1 MSTTAAIEEHPAM
14 LAPDASAAASA
25 VRYFEQITLRVR
37 AGRLPDAVVERQPRR
52 RAHQAPRSDL
62 TPSLRAHIE
71 RLLHRGDM
79 SQDEIARAVGCSQ
92 TTVCRV
98 ASELH

>member
-1 MSTTAAIEEHPAM
+1 MSTTAAIEDHPAM
-14 LAPDASAAASA
+14 LAPDSSAAASA
-25 VRYFEQITLRVR
+25 VRYFEQITARVR
-37 AGRLPDAVVERQPRR
+37 SGRLPDAIVERQSGCHGR
-52 RAHQAPRSDL
+52 HAPRSYL
-62 TPSLRAHIE
+62 TRSTRAHIE
-71 RLLHRGDM
+71 RLLNRGDM